1 MPYTILQECKS
12 VLRSIKTT
20 ASKRTHSG
28 MPLPSLL
35 LMIEL
40 EAERQIERIEEF
52 QSLKETNDNA
62 QQGDD

>member
-1 MPYTILQECKS
+1 MPLQECKS
-12 VLRSIKTT
+12 VLSSIKTL

-28 MPLPSLL
+28 MPLSQLL

-40 EAERQIERIEEF
+40 EAEQQVERIQHF

-62 QQGDD
+62 QQGDH